1 MFPLKEIKE
10 LEEFR
15 AKNQRLQKVK
25 SAKHP
30 RRAVIFL
37 NLSFSLLINVCVYL
51 FAAVGRPVASLF
63 VSPLPV
69 DLSGRVLSLPTWTMA
84 AENSHGPAFLHIPCA
99 VSAHI
104 VLQYP
109 SQPSAKYRCVIFNLV
124 HSTLD
129 VSSYDFNTLF
139 LVCTMFLRFIIFQLT
154 IF

>member
-69 DLSGRVLSLPTWTMA
+69 DLSGRVLSLPT
-84 AENSHGPAFLHIPCA
+84 
-99 VSAHI
+99 
-104 VLQYP
+104 
-109 SQPSAKYRCVIFNLV
+109 
-124 HSTLD
+124 
-129 VSSYDFNTLF
+129 
-139 LVCTMFLRFIIFQLT
+139 
-154 IF
+154 